1 MKAALSLCLAS
12 GLLAGMSIC
21 GEARAAD
28 DQDAAPSTLERQSV
42 LPIGEET
49 HHELLLKNDFVN
61 VYGINVPAQDKTLP
75 HKHDFPFVTVSIG
88 PSDVQTTVAGK
99 ASAPAAQN
107 NGDVTFSE
115 GGIAQTIEAT
125 GAKAYRGVVVE
136 LLKPQGSAKNLCQ
149 QVVPGPLDCADAA
162 SQQSAAQH
170 STSSQAASQQA
181 AARLPASGKT
191 RGQKTAGR
199 GTGSDDAAADAA
211 PRRAGTADDDV
222 PALET
227 DEIRVDFIRVCGGR
241 DYAELK
247 PKDGALLVALA
258 DANITVALGG
268 KSAALLHD
276 GNVLWMPAGVE
287 RRVSDFLAGTSSF
300 IVISFRA
307 AQGK

>member
-12 GLLAGMSIC
+12 GLLAGMSIG

-28 DQDAAPSTLERQSV
+28 DQDAAPSTIERQSV

-49 HHELLLKNDFVN
+49 HHELLLQNDFVN

-75 HKHDFPFVTVSIG
+75 YKHDFPFVTVSVG

-99 ASAPAAQN
+99 ASAPAAQR
-107 NGDVTFSE
+107 NGDITFSE
-115 GGIAQTIEAT
+115 GGVVQTIEAT
-125 GAKAYRGVVVE
+125 GGKAYRGVVVE
-136 LLKPQGSAKNLCQ
+136 LLKPQGSARNLCQ

-162 SQQSAAQH
+162 SQQAAQ
-170 STSSQAASQQA
+170 SSSQAASQQA
-181 AARLPASGKT
+181 AARPPASGKT

-199 GTGSDDAAADAA
+199 GTGPDDAA
-211 PRRAGTADDDV
+211 RSRAETADDDV
-222 PALET
+222 PAFET
-227 DEIRVDFIRVCGGR
+227 NEIRVDLIRVWGGR

-247 PKDGALLVALA
+247 PRDGALLVALA

-268 KSAALLHD
+268 ESAALLHD
-276 GNVLWMPAGVE
+276 GNVLCMPAGVE
-287 RRVSDFLAGTSSF
+287 RRVSDFLAGTSWF

>member
-21 GEARAAD
+21 AEARAAD
-28 DQDAAPSTLERQSV
+28 DQDAAPSTSERQSV
-42 LPIGEET
+42 LPIVEET
-49 HHELLLKNDFVN
+49 HHELLLKNDFLN

-75 HKHDFPFVTVSIG
+75 YKHDFPFVTVSVG

-99 ASAPAAQN
+99 ASAPAARN

-125 GAKAYRGVVVE
+125 GGKAYRGVAVE
-136 LLKPQGSAKNLCQ
+136 LLKPQGAAKNLCQ
-149 QVVPGPLDCADAA
+149 QVVPGPQDCAD
-162 SQQSAAQH
+162 
-170 STSSQAASQQA
+170 AASQQA

-191 RGQKTAGR
+191 RGQKAAR
-199 GTGSDDAAADAA
+199 RTGSNDAAADAA
-211 PRRAGTADDDV
+211 RRRAGTADDDV
-222 PALET
+222 PAFET
-227 DEIRVDFIRVCGGR
+227 DQIRVDFIRVWGGR
-241 DYAELK
+241 DYAELA

-268 KSAALLHD
+268 QSAALLHD